1 MTAILGKKL
10 RDKLMKK
17 KRLEMKQ
24 TIEKIKQNTYE
35 RKNRKNSLTEAL
47 ISNRDKVIKEEPI
60 QSMERSDTETMY
72 VL

>member
-1 MTAILGKKL
+1 MTAILGNKL
-10 RDKLMKK
+10 RDNLMKK

-47 ISNRDKVIKEEPI
+47 ISNRDKVIKEEPK
-60 QSMERSDTETMY
+60 QRMERSDTETMY